1 MKNPADAETLFLN
14 RDHVVSVRIRNNQ
27 ITVMTADGKTIN
39 IPATES
45 AISQFADDLANSVQS
60 NFVSISYPPRR
71 DRFVDEGRVMTIDPK
86 KD

>member
-27 ITVMTADGKTIN
+27 ITVTTTDGKTIN

-45 AISQFADDLANSVQS
+45 AVAKFADDLANSVQS
-60 NFVSISYPPRR
+60 NFVSISHPAPR
-71 DRFVDEGRVMTIDPK
+71 DRFADEVLSS
-86 KD
+86 